1 MKEIIIKEGKIYVCE
16 EIVANGKQTDFS
28 EFALLVDDLI
38 KAVGQRI
45 DHCVSKLQ
53 EAYNKQEVYEV
64 NDMMIWYKD
73 GVFNIPSYEALDKT
87 FKFLESQKSQNRDW
101 IKADKLRELSNLQ
114 LNQLKKA
121 YVAYMKDWTIGASF
135 IESAELDK
143 LLKEHKL

>member
-1 MKEIIIKEGKIYVCE
+1 MKNILLQEGKVFICE

-64 NDMMIWYKD
+64 NDISIWYKD
-73 GVFNIPSYEALDKT
+73 GVFNIPSYKALDKT
-87 FKFLESQKSQNRDW
+87 FKFLKIQKSQNRDW

-121 YVAYMKDWTIGASF
+121 YVTYMKDWTIGASF
-135 IESAELDK
+135 IEFAELDK